1 MTNTYQPEFDF
12 LACHYVLPFV
22 ARWRKKIYKYKRKG
36 CDEMSYVFDKFIY
49 EYIIYSSLVNVI
61 KPEGAKHLN
70 DCAYCTQVMADY
82 IVTNSDKD
90 IINKLSEPVGCLINI
105 IDTKHFS
112 VVSSR
117 NKDPELKKNW
127 EQGSNIQRLTALLE
141 TLYYLRCNLFHG
153 QKEYSLE
160 QVNLLKPAGECLC
173 IINKA
178 IVNIYKAYK
187 EEMFNNLIDE

>member
-1 MTNTYQPEFDF
+1 
-12 LACHYVLPFV
+12 
-22 ARWRKKIYKYKRKG
+22 
-36 CDEMSYVFDKFIY
+36 MSYVYDRFVY
-49 EYIIYSSLVNVI
+49 EFIIYSSLVNVI
-61 KPEGAKHLN
+61 KPMEVKHLY

-82 IVTNSDKD
+82 IVAHSVKD
-90 IINKLSEPVGCLINI
+90 ITNKLSEPVECLIKI
-105 IDTKHFS
+105 IEAKHFS

-127 EQGSNIQRLTALLE
+127 ETGSNIQRLTALLE

-153 QKEYSLE
+153 QKEYSHE